1 MAAERERVAHF
12 PPNTWKSRHASGIGA
27 RRVPGGNASGI
38 GARQVPGGNASGI
51 GSRRT
56 RPGEGRAA
64 GGVEDTGVASRVYV
78 IELTAD
84 AGRRRD
90 PRIPWVYVGSSARD
104 PEIRFAQHRRGYKSA
119 RLVKRFALRLRP
131 DLYEDLPSFRG
142 SRAAQA
148 AEAERARDLAAT
160 GFVAHCDG
168 TSYGRDGGFW
178 DEWDDERL
186 ALAGTHADAAAA
198 ELLESSFSPLSD
210 LDCARLLHGERGF
223 WTDGYIDRADPPPAY
238 GLLSHVRLDALV
250 RRVEALRAR
259 CTMASASSSAASGA

>member
-1 MAAERERVAHF
+1 M
-12 PPNTWKSRHASGIGA
+12 
-27 RRVPGGNASGI
+27 PGGNASGI
-38 GARQVPGGNASGI
+38 GAR
-51 GSRRT
+51 RT

-64 GGVEDTGVASRVYV
+64 CGVEDTRVASRVYV

-148 AEAERARDLAAT
+148 AEAEARPRPRGNRLHRSL
-160 GFVAHCDG
+160 GDG
-168 TSYGRDGGFW
+168 YSYGRDGGFGT
-178 DEWDDERL
+178 
-186 ALAGTHADAAAA
+186 AG
-198 ELLESSFSPLSD
+198 
-210 LDCARLLHGERGF
+210 
-223 WTDGYIDRADPPPAY
+223 
-238 GLLSHVRLDALV
+238 
-250 RRVEALRAR
+250 
-259 CTMASASSSAASGA
+259 